1 MKQIFSEITEF
12 RAALIGWYE
21 RHGRQLPW
29 RENWDPYSIL
39 VSELMLQQTQVATVI
54 GYYGRWFER
63 FPTLRDLANADE
75 ADVLHAWQGLGYY
88 ARARNLHKFAKRV
101 VNGMSGVFP
110 SAVELL
116 VKLPGVGRY
125 TAGAIASFAFN
136 LPAPIV
142 DANVERVVSRLLN
155 LQKPVDQPE
164 GREAVWYFAARY
176 AQGENPRILNS
187 ALMELGA
194 TLCSVRKPL
203 CLHCPVRA
211 FCAVKEPESLP
222 RKRERRKIEKRRE
235 AHFTALRKNEEVL
248 LQQSA
253 GNRWHGLWI
262 LPALLESHLG
272 PENLGRPFVTLTYPI
287 TRFVV
292 QLEVFLLREPPTEPV
307 PGQAWRALESVEEI
321 AMPSPHRR
329 ALRMVLAKRGD
340 SPERQ
345 GERQK
350 AKGKRQNEEEQTN
363 RPRTRTQ
370 LGH

>member
-12 RAALIGWYE
+12 RAELIRWYE

-63 FPTLRDLANADE
+63 FPTLRDLANAGE

-101 VNGMSGVFP
+101 VDEMSGVFP
-110 SAVELL
+110 SDVEELIR
-116 VKLPGVGRY
+116 LPGVGRY
-125 TAGAIASFAFN
+125 TAGAIASFSFN

-155 LQKPVDQPE
+155 LQQPVDQRE
-164 GREAVWYFAARY
+164 GREAVWDFAARY
-176 AQGENPRILNS
+176 AQGENARILNS

-211 FCAVKEPESLP
+211 FCAAKEPDSLP
-222 RKRERRKIEKRRE
+222 RKRVRRKIEKRSE
-235 AHFTALRKNEEVL
+235 AHFIALRKIRKNEEVL
-248 LQQSA
+248 LQRSV
-253 GNRWHGLWI
+253 GKRWHGLWI

-272 PENLGRPFVTLTYPI
+272 PENRDRPFVTLTYPI

-292 QLEVFLLREPPTEPV
+292 RLDVFLVREPPVEPKE
-307 PGQAWRALESVEEI
+307 GEAWHALESIEEI

-329 ALRMVLAKRGD
+329 ALRMVLAK
-340 SPERQ
+340 S
-345 GERQK
+345 
-350 AKGKRQNEEEQTN
+350 
-363 RPRTRTQ
+363 
-370 LGH
+370 

>member
-1 MKQIFSEITEF
+1 
-12 RAALIGWYE
+12 
-21 RHGRQLPW
+21 
-29 RENWDPYSIL
+29 
-39 VSELMLQQTQVATVI
+39 
-54 GYYGRWFER
+54 
-63 FPTLRDLANADE
+63 LRDLANADE

-101 VNGMSGVFP
+101 IDGMSGVIP
-110 SAVELL
+110 SAVEML

-164 GREAVWYFAARY
+164 GREAVWDFAARY

-211 FCAVKEPESLP
+211 FCAANEPESLP
-222 RKRERRKIEKRRE
+222 RKRERRKIEKCSE
-235 AHFTALRKNEEVL
+235 AHFTALRKSEEVL
-248 LQQSA
+248 LQRSA

-272 PENLGRPFVTLTYPI
+272 SENRGRPFVTLTYPI

-307 PGQAWRALESVEEI
+307 PGQAWHALESIEEI
-321 AMPSPHRR
+321 AIPSPHRR
-329 ALRMVLAKRGD
+329 ALRMVLAKRGEIQARDEKGD
-340 SPERQ
+340 SPQRHGEDDWQYEEGRQ
-345 GERQK
+345 FTMGGER
-350 AKGKRQNEEEQTN
+350 NS
-363 RPRTRTQ
+363 
-370 LGH
+370 